1 MCYGK
6 AVGVHKCS
14 VCLSKRKK
22 KKIMKK
28 KMQTKTTIFLIW
40 HKC

>member
-22 KKIMKK
+22 KNNEKK
-28 KMQTKTTIFLIW
+28 NAN
-40 HKC
+40 